1 MNMNFL
7 GAGKIY
13 WKGVLFFFLKR
24 SSYACIITA
33 YFWKERVS
41 REWGKNLFPL
51 DIPFFLSK
59 GFPVSIQKMVLEGV
73 IPSIKE
79 S

>member
-1 MNMNFL
+1 M
-7 GAGKIY
+7 
-13 WKGVLFFFLKR
+13 
-24 SSYACIITA
+24 S
-33 YFWKERVS
+33 RV
-41 REWGKNLFPL
+41 WGKNLFPL